1 MKITPHAP
9 HPPCNCATSNGSSKR
24 NLAAPKKRITSTPN
38 RNENQDPLHDGVRER
53 ELEWMHEIMKKFRVA
68 ANVEHHYHLE
78 RGLVFGKYP

>member
-1 MKITPHAP
+1 
-9 HPPCNCATSNGSSKR
+9 
-24 NLAAPKKRITSTPN
+24 
-38 RNENQDPLHDGVRER
+38 VRER